1 MEDVVRHNRR
11 ESLKMFAESF
21 NIEIANRT
29 SKQRCEWPADV
40 DDNASVSGTHIT
52 VLRKTAALSLEYF
65 LAWRLRSL
73 RYRVLGS
80 ATRKIY
86 FKIKCLQHSVQ
97 THTMRLCIVH
107 RVANLSFAGTA
118 E

>member
-1 MEDVVRHNRR
+1 MANSMEDVVRHNRR

-29 SKQRCEWPADV
+29 SKHRGKWPADV
-40 DDNASVSGTHIT
+40 DDNAKVSGAPIR
-52 VLRKTAALSLEYF
+52 VLRKTAPLSLEYF

-80 ATRKIY
+80 TTR
-86 FKIKCLQHSVQ
+86 
-97 THTMRLCIVH
+97 
-107 RVANLSFAGTA
+107 
-118 E
+118 

>member
-1 MEDVVRHNRR
+1 MDGVVRHNRR

-52 VLRKTAALSLEYF
+52 VLRKAAALSLEYF
-65 LAWRLRSL
+65 LVWRLRSL
-73 RYRVLGS
+73 CYRVLES
-80 ATRKIY
+80 TTRWIY
-86 FKIKCLQHSVQ
+86 FKIKCLQYSVQ

-107 RVANLSFAGTA
+107 
-118 E
+118 